1 MDWNTIRDEFP
12 ALRGRAYLNTATYGQ
27 LPRSASAAVAEHLAR
42 RDANACTD
50 FLDWFE
56 ELNELREELGRLIG
70 ADAED
75 IAFVPNASHALA
87 LVMNGIEWHEGDEI
101 ITLKHEFPNQI
112 YASHART
119 GVRGI
124 VSKWDEIEEHLSPK
138 TRLVALSTVNYETGF
153 RPDLASLLPKL
164 RERGVL
170 VYLDGTQSIGALR
183 FDCQELQPDFLGV
196 DAYKW
201 MISPNGAAFLYV
213 NPEARKWLVPNVVGW
228 RSDRD
233 WRSVETLHHGSPR
246 FAESAEKYEGGMLPF
261 ACLYAMRASVKLMH
275 EIGQDEIEQRAL
287 GLADTI
293 RTEIRSIGGESI
305 GMPGRSLPSQILLV
319 RWPGLNSS
327 KIAEELQRQRIHVS
341 ARRGYMRISPHFY
354 NNEEDV
360 DALLTAL
367 KRLRN

>member
-1 MDWNTIRDEFP
+1 MDWNAIRDEFP

-42 RDANACTD
+42 RDANACID

-56 ELNELREELGRLIG
+56 ELNELREQLGRLIG

-124 VSKWDEIEEHLSPK
+124 VSKWNEIEEHLSPK

-213 NPEARKWLVPNVVGW
+213 SPEARRWLVPNVVGW

-233 WRSVETLHHGSPR
+233 WRSVEALHHGSPR

-261 ACLYAMRASVKLMH
+261 ACLYAMRASVRLIQQ
-275 EIGQDEIEQRAL
+275 IGLDQIEHRVL
-287 GLADTI
+287 SLAGTI
-293 RTEIRSIGGESI
+293 RQEICRLGGESI
-305 GMPGRSLPSQILLV
+305 DMPATGLPSQIVMMRL
-319 RWPGLNSS
+319 PGLESS
-327 KIAEELQRQRIHVS
+327 AIARQLEEKRIHVS
-341 ARRGYMRISPHFY
+341 IRRAYMRISPHFY

-367 KRLRN
+367 KQLRN